1 MRYRANRKAKIKP
14 EFIHLSKNVVDDSGV
29 FNSSFWER
37 TKTLED
43 QGAVIRRPLK
53 RGSCFLSKSLLES
66 TDNNSNTVNTTLTV
80 FFPCNTP
87 LCPNFDIDVSLLN
100 EEIDSLEIFFDTQF
114 QNLRQTSSVK
124 SNDKGKNRNN
134 ESNISIEPFQNKICI
149 SKKEFINKKN

>member
-1 MRYRANRKAKIKP
+1 M
-14 EFIHLSKNVVDDSGV
+14 
-29 FNSSFWER
+29 
-37 TKTLED
+37 
-43 QGAVIRRPLK
+43 
-53 RGSCFLSKSLLES
+53 SKSLLES

-124 SNDKGKNRNN
+124 SNDKGKSRNN
-134 ESNISIEPFQNKICI
+134 ESNISIESFQNKIYV
-149 SKKEFINKKN
+149 SKMEFINKKISIKKTSHLTHAIYPFRIKNLENNTDHIDLENEIFGSRTFTVTLIAPT